1 MFGISS
7 ILKVSISS
15 SIFLIKSSPLYSII
29 PSNENYKIQKI
40 KLIMQKINTRCEKSI
55 KIMHK
60 VKKYVLICFSKYGE
74 MVQKRVM

>member
-7 ILKVSISS
+7 ILKVS
-15 SIFLIKSSPLYSII
+15 I